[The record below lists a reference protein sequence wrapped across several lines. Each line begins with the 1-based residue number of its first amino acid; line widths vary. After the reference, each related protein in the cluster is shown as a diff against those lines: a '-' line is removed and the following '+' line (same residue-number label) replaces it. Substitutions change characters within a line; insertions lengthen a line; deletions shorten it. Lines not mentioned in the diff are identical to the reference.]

1 MKKRNVPIPL
11 LPRALTLAVSVG
23 VALCPTLPTHADWV
37 WKPETGWLD
46 PNKIPRGTAQQ
57 RYQHALVLLTQGHGK
72 SAARELKRVVKEF
85 PKAKWAEAALFYIGE
100 AYYLGGYYTRCAEAL
115 EKYLDAYPAGSY
127 SEQALSRMLSAGVLL
142 SEKERSTQA
151 SVDVLDK
158 VIELAPVGDLADD
171 ASDAIGDAYFR
182 AGHYDEAVD
191 AYRNLAVQFPT
202 SEWVQAAPFK
212 IGRCYMRKG
221 SHLLVNPEAYAEAR
235 AHFGDYVRKYPEG
248 VRVEEAQVYIK
259 KATALQARS
268 EYRLAEFYV
277 RVRKP
282 RSAAIYLTTVVE
294 QFPETDHARRA
305 EALLA
310 RLREMGV
317 IE

>member
-1 MKKRNVPIPL
+1 ML
-11 LPRALTLAVSVG
+11 YLWFFCFS
-23 VALCPTLPTHADWV
+23 WV

-46 PNKIPRGTAQQ
+46 PNKAPRDTATQ

-72 SAARELKRVVKEF
+72 SAARELRRVLKEF
-85 PKAKWAEAALFYIGE
+85 PKAKWAEAALFNVGE
-100 AYYLGGYYTRCAEAL
+100 AYYLGGHYKASADAFGEYL
-115 EKYLDAYPAGSY
+115 EKYPAGTY
-127 SEQALSRMLSAGVLL
+127 FEQALSRMLSAGVLL
-142 SEKERSTQA
+142 SKKKRSMQA

-182 AGHYDEAVD
+182 AGHYDEAAD
-191 AYRNLAVQFPT
+191 AYRNLAVQYPT

-212 IGRCYMRKG
+212 IGRCYMLKG
-221 SHLLVNPEAYAEAR
+221 SHLRVNPEAYAEAR
-235 AHFGDYVRKYPEG
+235 THFQEYLRKYPQG
-248 VRVEEAQVYIK
+248 GRVEEAELYLS
-259 KATALQARS
+259 KATALQAGA
-268 EYRLAEFYV
+268 EYELAEFYV
-277 RVRKP
+277 RVKKP
-282 RSAAIYLTTVVE
+282 RAAAIYLTTVVE
-294 QFPETDHARRA
+294 DFPDTDHARRA

>member
-1 MKKRNVPIPL
+1 MREPNVSRAL
-11 LPRALTLAVSVG
+11 LPKALALVVGAGVVLWPALA
-23 VALCPTLPTHADWV
+23 THGDWV

-46 PNKIPRGTAQQ
+46 PNKLPRDSANE

-72 SAARELKRVVKEF
+72 SAARELRRVVREF
-85 PKAKWAEAALFYIGE
+85 PKAKWAEAALFNIGE
-100 AYYLGGYYTRCAEAL
+100 AYYLGGHYKQSADAL
-115 EKYLDAYPAGSY
+115 EEYLEAYPAGTY

-142 SEKERSTQA
+142 SEKDGSMQA

-171 ASDAIGDAYFR
+171 ASDAMGDAYFR
-182 AGHYDEAVD
+182 AGHYDEAAD
-191 AYRNLAVQFPT
+191 AYRNLGVQFPT
-202 SEWVQAAPFK
+202 SEWVQAVPFK

-221 SHLLVNPEAYAEAR
+221 SHLRVNPEAYAEAR
-235 AHFGDYVRKYPEG
+235 AHFEEYVRKYPQG
-248 VRVEEAQVYIK
+248 VRVEEAKGFIK
-259 KATALQARS
+259 KATALQAQA

-277 RVRKP
+277 RVKKP
-282 RSAAIYLTTVVE
+282 KSAAIYLTTVVD
-294 QFPETDHARRA
+294 QFPETDFARRA

-310 RLREMGV
+310 RLRQMGV